1 MEAYFAN
8 IESMVEGQQ
17 ALAFLLVFVAGLISA
32 ASPCVLAAIPLIIGY
47 VGGYSEGNKGR
58 AAVYSAVF
66 VLGLS
71 LTFTVLGAAASF
83 VGQLLGFLGDWLI
96 YGFAAIAII
105 MGLHLMGV
113 FSAPMACGRTVQVK
127 SKGLV
132 GAFLLGLLTGAIS
145 SPCATPVLAVILGYV
160 SSEGD
165 VLYGSLLLFA
175 YAVGH
180 CALIFAAGLS
190 VGIAESLIKSR
201 GITTWSVYAKKISGL
216 ALVFAGIY
224 IVIELF

>member
-1 MEAYFAN
+1 MEAWFAD
-8 IESMVEGQQ
+8 IELLVEGQQ
-17 ALAFLLVFVAGLISA
+17 AFAFVLVFVAGLISA
-32 ASPCVLAAIPLIIGY
+32 ASPCVLAAIPLVIGY
-47 VGGYSEGNKGR
+47 VGGYSEGNKSR
-58 AAVYSAVF
+58 AALYSAVF

-96 YGFAAIAII
+96 YGFAAIAVI
-105 MGLHLMGV
+105 MGLHLMGLISV
-113 FSAPMACGRTVQVK
+113 PLPLQRTVKVK
-127 SKGLV
+127 SRGLA
-132 GAFLLGLLTGAIS
+132 GALFLGLLTGAVS

-165 VLYGSLLLFA
+165 VLYGSLLLFT
-175 YAVGH
+175 YAIGH

-201 GITTWSVYAKKISGL
+201 GVTTWSVYAKRISGV

-224 IVIELF
+224 IVIEIL